1 MKTSDWR
8 LDERMEGVFVRVTGP
23 GRAGVAPA
31 VEEAE
36 AEEEG
41 LPVTDRRP
49 DCGRKESGALGD
61 NGGIAGSL
69 MRPVLC
75 RAGSFA
81 LIASAKARD
90 MVSDSGVGRPG
101 C

>member
-1 MKTSDWR
+1 
-8 LDERMEGVFVRVTGP
+8 MEGVFVRITGP

-36 AEEEG
+36 AEEDG

-49 DCGRKESGALGD
+49 ECGRKESGAFGD
-61 NGGIAGSL
+61 NGGFTGSL

-90 MVSDSGVGRPG
+90 MVSDSCVGRTG

>member
-1 MKTSDWR
+1 
-8 LDERMEGVFVRVTGP
+8 MEGVFVRVTGP

-49 DCGRKESGALGD
+49 DCGRKESGAFGD
-61 NGGIAGSL
+61 KGGFAGSL
-69 MRPVLC
+69 MRPVLW

-81 LIASAKARD
+81 LMASAKARD
-90 MVSDSGVGRPG
+90 MVSDSCIGRPG

>member
-1 MKTSDWR
+1 MKASDWR
-8 LDERMEGVFVRVTGP
+8 LDERMEGVFVRATGP

-41 LPVTDRRP
+41 LPATDRRP
-49 DCGRKESGALGD
+49 DCGRKESGAFGD
-61 NGGIAGSL
+61 NGGFAGSL

-90 MVSDSGVGRPG
+90 IVSDSCVGRPG

>member
-1 MKTSDWR
+1 M
-8 LDERMEGVFVRVTGP
+8 RVTGR

-31 VEEAE
+31 VEEEE

-41 LPVTDRRP
+41 LAATDRRP
-49 DCGRKESGALGD
+49 DCGSKESGPFGD
-61 NGGIAGSL
+61 NGGFTGSL

-90 MVSDSGVGRPG
+90 MVSDSWVGRPG

>member
-1 MKTSDWR
+1 
-8 LDERMEGVFVRVTGP
+8 MEGVFVRVTGP

-41 LPVTDRRP
+41 LPATDRRP
-49 DCGRKESGALGD
+49 DCERKESGALGD
-61 NGGIAGSL
+61 NGGFAGSL

-81 LIASAKARD
+81 LIASAKARV
-90 MVSDSGVGRPG
+90 MVSGSCVGRPG
-101 C
+101 